1 MQVTSD
7 QLRAA
12 RALLRLEQAELARR
26 AGVSV
31 VTVRRLEGAV
41 PGKAVSAD
49 MADNVRAALEK
60 AGADFIPNGV
70 QKLRT
75 QAEQD
80 RLLADMK
87 DIARRS
93 AEKLRGQELLTD
105 ADMYDENGLP
115 A

>member
-31 VTVRRLEGAV
+31 VTVRRLEGAA
-41 PGKAVSAD
+41 GGTVSAD
-49 MADNVRAALEK
+49 VIGNVRSALEQ

-70 QKLRT
+70 QKRR
-75 QAEQD
+75 AA
-80 RLLADMK
+80 ADVEARFEA
-87 DIARRS
+87 IREISRRS
-93 AEKLRGQELLTD
+93 AEALKDRDVLTD
-105 ADMYDENGLP
+105 DDLYDENGLP
-115 A
+115 W